1 MLRRSA
7 LFLLCL
13 SPVSLLY
20 AQVAARQKPLTIEA
34 IFGPGGISGPTPEGI
49 RWSPDNKTV
58 TYIQRSDSGE
68 HGQLWSVDAA
78 TGNKKLLIDEDKL
91 AKLAPPVESIKDDR
105 AKEQITR
112 YHVAPYYWCP
122 DSKHLLFT
130 PQGQIWFYD
139 LDTGTAV
146 EINPSPDPA
155 RDPKFSSDGKR
166 LAYVRAHNLF
176 VQPVD
181 DRFPKQLTKSASSDS
196 DKEEDKGSSSNILNG
211 EVDWV
216 YAEELSVRSNYFWS
230 PDNKQIA
237 FLQMDETQVPT
248 YPIVD
253 WMPTHPTVDQEKY
266 PKAGDSNPVVRLG
279 LVNTSSGKTQW
290 ISLTD
295 ETDIY
300 IPRFGWL
307 NHNTLWAEV
316 LNRHQDRMDLYFVDA
331 GSRKSRKVLTESM
344 PDSWVN
350 VNDDFIVLE
359 SQGQFLWTSW
369 RDGFT
374 HIYLYSY
381 NRSSPLAADAKLERQ
396 LTKGDFEVLGIKT
409 VDEKNGVVYFVCN
422 KDDPRQQ
429 QICSVKLDGSDLRR
443 VSVGSG
449 FHDPDFPDGSS
460 SYVDDYSTL
469 LTPQRFS
476 VCQDGACHLFAE
488 SHSVEDYDL
497 RPPKQL
503 EFKADDGTILYGQL
517 LLPPSPSPGDK
528 IPVIVNLYG
537 GPAAQVVIDQWSTW
551 AGASQLF
558 AQLLSREG
566 FAVFSVDNRGTPGRG
581 RKFQEAIRHEFGEV
595 EIHDQLTALDQLF
608 AQYPQL
614 DKDRLGIW
622 GWSNGGSMTLYALTH
637 SDRFRAGVSVAPVT
651 DWHNY
656 DSIYTERYEGLPS
669 DDPKVYADS
678 LTKSADKLHG
688 ALLLAH
694 GTEDDNVHMQNSI
707 QMIDALIRAGKQFR
721 FMAYP
726 NKTHSISGTEYRSHL
741 FHMIEDHFVRE
752 LKAPRQ

>member
-1 MLRRSA
+1 MRRFTLV
-7 LFLLCL
+7 LFCL
-13 SPVSLLY
+13 SLISLLH
-20 AQVAARQKPLTIEA
+20 AQTAAPQKPLTIEA
-34 IFGPGGISGPTPEGI
+34 IFAPAGISGRTPEGM
-49 RWSPDNKTV
+49 RWSPDHKAV
-58 TYIQRSDSGE
+58 TYIQRDDSGD
-68 HGQLWSVDAA
+68 HGQLWSVNAA
-78 TGNKKLLIDEDKL
+78 TGEKKLLIDEDKL

-105 AKEQITR
+105 DKEQITR
-112 YHVAPYYWCP
+112 YHVAPYYWSP

-130 PQGQIWFYD
+130 PHGQLWLYD
-139 LDTGTAV
+139 LETGTAV
-146 EINPSPDPA
+146 EINPSPDAA

-166 LAYVRAHNLF
+166 LTYVRAHNIF

-181 DRFPKQLTKSASSDS
+181 DRFPRQLTRSSDS
-196 DKEEDKGSSSNILNG
+196 EKEKDEKEKDFNILNG

-230 PDNKQIA
+230 PDGKQIA
-237 FLQMDETQVPT
+237 YLQMDETKVPT

-266 PKAGDSNPVVRLG
+266 PKAGDPNPAVRLG
-279 LVNTSSGKTQW
+279 LVSTSGGKTQW

-300 IPRFGWL
+300 IPRFGWIDG
-307 NHNTLWAEV
+307 HTLWAEV
-316 LNRHQDRMDLYFVDA
+316 LDRHQDRMDLYFIDA
-331 GSRKSRKVLTESM
+331 GSRKSRRVLAESM

-350 VNDDFIVLE
+350 VNDDFTVLE
-359 SQGQFLWTSW
+359 SKGQFLWTSW

-374 HIYLYSY
+374 HVYLYSY
-381 NRSSPLAADAKLERQ
+381 NRSAPLSADAKLERQ
-396 LTKGDFEVLGIKT
+396 LTKGEFEVLGIKT
-409 VDEKNGVVYFVCN
+409 VDEKTGVVYFVCN

-429 QICSVKLDGSDLRR
+429 QLYSVKLDGSDLRR
-443 VSVGSG
+443 ISEGDG
-449 FHDPDFPDGSS
+449 FHDPDLPDGSS
-460 SYVDDYSTL
+460 SYVDNYSTL
-469 LTPQRFS
+469 LKPPRFS

-488 SHSVEDYDL
+488 SHGVEEYGL

-503 EFKADDGTILYGQL
+503 EFKADDGTTLYGQL
-517 LLPPSPSPGDK
+517 LLPPNPSPGEK

-551 AGASQLF
+551 AGASELF

-595 EIHDQLTALDQLF
+595 ELHDQLTALDQLF

-637 SDRFRAGVSVAPVT
+637 SDRFRAGVSIAPVT
-651 DWHNY
+651 DWHDY
-656 DSIYTERYEGLPS
+656 DSIYTERYAGLPS
-669 DDPKVYADS
+669 DNPKEYTNPI
-678 LTKSADKLHG
+678 TKSADKLHG

-707 QMIDALIRAGKQFR
+707 QMVDALIHAGKQFR

-726 NKTHSISGTEYRSHL
+726 NKTHSISGTEYRTHL

-752 LKAPRQ
+752 LKAPGQ